1 MDDAEFERLLKQKY
15 AQIVLKELLDA
26 PGNSYAFTALREKV
40 NTIIVADSCGAKEWG
55 RDGEYSPA
63 SLNSVLSQ
71 AKDAGIVTQYLN
83 GEGEKRWRLYPT
95 RLSQSQIDE
104 IRSKN
109 SSNTIHRDTS
119 FYDDYGSG
127 HTDSTF
133 S

>member
-1 MDDAEFERLLKQKY
+1 MDDTEFEQLLKQKY

-40 NTIIVADSCGAKEWG
+40 NTIIVDDSRGAKEWG

-83 GEGEKRWRLYPT
+83 SKGEKRWRLHPT

-109 SSNTIHRDTS
+109 SQNTTHLDTS
-119 FYDDYGSG
+119 HYDTYGQS
-127 HTDSTF
+127 HTDST
-133 S
+133 SP

>member
-40 NTIIVADSCGAKEWG
+40 NTIIVDDSRGAKEWG
-55 RDGEYSPA
+55 RDGEYSTA

-71 AKDAGIVTQYLN
+71 AKDAGIVTQSLN
-83 GEGEKRWRLYPT
+83 GNGEKRWRLHPT

-109 SSNTIHRDTS
+109 SSNTTHRDTS
-119 FYDDYGSG
+119 HHDTYGQP

>member
-1 MDDAEFERLLKQKY
+1 MDDPEFERLLKQKY

-26 PGNSYAFTALREKV
+26 PGNSYAFTALREEV
-40 NTIIVADSCGAKEWG
+40 NAIIVDDSRGAKEWG

-63 SLNSVLSQ
+63 SLNSLLLE
-71 AKDAGIVTQYLN
+71 AKDAGIVSQCLN
-83 GEGEKRWRLYPT
+83 DEGEKRWRLHPT
-95 RLSQSQIDE
+95 RLSQSQIKE

-109 SSNTIHRDTS
+109 SSNIRHRDTS
-119 FYDDYGSG
+119 HHDSYDD

>member
-1 MDDAEFERLLKQKY
+1 MDNTEFERLLKQKY

-40 NTIIVADSCGAKEWG
+40 NTIIVDDSWGAKEWG

-71 AKDAGIVTQYLN
+71 AKDAGIVTQCLN
-83 GEGEKRWRLYPT
+83 GNGEKRWRLHPT

-104 IRSKN
+104 IRSRN
-109 SSNTIHRDTS
+109 SSNTTHRDTS
-119 FYDDYGSG
+119 HYDTYGQR
-127 HTDSTF
+127 HTDS
-133 S
+133 SLS

>member
-1 MDDAEFERLLKQKY
+1 MDDTEFERLLEKKY
-15 AQIVLKELLDA
+15 AQIVLNELLDA
-26 PGNSYAFTALREKV
+26 PGNSYAFTALREEV
-40 NTIIVADSCGAKEWG
+40 NAIILDDTRGAKEWG

-63 SLNSVLSQ
+63 SLTSVLTQ
-71 AKDAGIVTQYLN
+71 AKEAGIVTQYLN
-83 GEGEKRWRLYPT
+83 GKGEKRWRLHPT

-109 SSNTIHRDTS
+109 SSNTTHRDTS
-119 FYDDYGSG
+119 HYDSYGQR